1 MYRPATIDNE
11 RDPAPLEQRPEAISV
26 AVEELLR
33 WVSQGRVRI
42 PDFQRG
48 FKWEKGDADKLF
60 DSIYRGYPIGT
71 LLFWKKRAEA
81 AVIELGPL
89 RINAPERQDALW
101 VVDGQQRITTLAA
114 TLNSEFKSNTD
125 RHAAFFDLKAR
136 RFVRASKTQPPQP
149 NWLPL
154 NRLVDSEHLLDW
166 LDENRDRIDRDERT
180 NAIQLGKRMREYQIP
195 GYVVETDSEE
205 PLREIFDRSNSS
217 GKALNAGEVFDAL
230 HGGGR
235 TEPVRL
241 ADVAD
246 ALQRETQFG
255 RIDEDYLL
263 RALLAVNNK
272 DPGRDFKSQIRGD
285 EAPEALTIT
294 HQALRRSIVFLREQ
308 ARIPHVA
315 LMPYQ
320 LPLVALA
327 RFFHLHPAPTPR
339 SRDLLARWV
348 WRGARNG
355 RHQGNTVATRRVL
368 DMINNDEHQ
377 SVQRLL
383 EDVGARPPAA
393 LSLDVYN
400 SRYAHSK
407 LMLLALWQLAPRHL
421 ETGDLIAID
430 EMIGARTMAQYV
442 RKPNKDDPSNA
453 TGLANRVLHPP
464 IPGGVLALLVAQESH
479 DVLRSHVISP
489 AAHAA
494 LRARDLPA
502 FWTLRADE
510 LRTHVESFLSL
521 RTSWEAS
528 DRPPIAAL
536 AIPDDDAD
544 DGTDEEL

>member
-1 MYRPATIDNE
+1 MSRPATSDRE

-26 AVEELLR
+26 AIEELLR

-48 FKWEKGDADKLF
+48 FKWDKDDADKLF

-114 TLNSEFKSNTD
+114 TLNSAFKSETD
-125 RHAAFFDLKAR
+125 RHAAYFDLKAK
-136 RFVRASKTQPPQP
+136 RFVRSSKTQPPRP

-154 NRLVDSEHLLDW
+154 NRIVDSEHLLDW
-166 LDENRDRIDRDERT
+166 LDENRDHIDRDERQS
-180 NAIQLGKRMREYQIP
+180 AIQLGKRMREYQIP

-230 HGGGR
+230 HGGGH
-235 TEPVRL
+235 TKPARL
-241 ADVAD
+241 TDVAD

-272 DPGRDFKSQIRGD
+272 DPGRDFKSQVRGN
-285 EAPEALTIT
+285 EAPKSLEIT
-294 HQALRRSIVFLREQ
+294 HQALLRSIVFLREQ

-327 RFFHLHPAPTPR
+327 RFFHLHPDPTPR

-355 RHQGNTVATRRVL
+355 RHQGNTVATRRAL
-368 DMINNDEHQ
+368 DMINDDEHQ

-383 EDVGARPPAA
+383 QDVGARPPAA

-400 SRYAHSK
+400 SRYALSK
-407 LMLLALWQLAPRHL
+407 LMLLALWQLGPRHL
-421 ETGDLIAID
+421 ETGDAIAIED
-430 EMIGARTMAQYV
+430 VVTAQSMAQYV
-442 RKPNKDDPSNA
+442 RAPNKDDPSDA

-464 IPGGVLALLVAQESH
+464 MPGGVRALIIAQESP
-479 DVLRSHVISP
+479 DVLRSHAISP

-502 FWTLRADE
+502 FWTTRADDLRA
-510 LRTHVESFLSL
+510 HVESFLAL
-521 RTSWEAS
+521 RTSWDAS

-536 AIPDDDAD
+536 TIPDDDNI
-544 DGTDEEL
+544 DGEL